1 MAIVFLGLG
10 SNLGNRNEQLL
21 AAINLLTEKAGNNP
35 VFSDFYETE
44 PCGYSSP
51 NPYLNVAV
59 QLKTS
64 LSPFELLTVTQQIER
79 ELGRTTK
86 SKEGQYADR
95 HIDID
100 ILMYDD
106 LILQTPELVL
116 PHPCMHQR
124 LFVLQPLAAIAP
136 KLLHPVLN
144 KTMTEL
150 QELMLH

>member
-21 AAINLLTEKAGNNP
+21 AAINLLSEKAGNNP

-44 PCGYSSP
+44 PWGYSSP

-86 SKEGQYADR
+86 TKEGQYADR

-116 PHPCMHQR
+116 PHPRMHQR

-144 KTMTEL
+144 KTIMEL
-150 QELMLH
+150 LELMLH